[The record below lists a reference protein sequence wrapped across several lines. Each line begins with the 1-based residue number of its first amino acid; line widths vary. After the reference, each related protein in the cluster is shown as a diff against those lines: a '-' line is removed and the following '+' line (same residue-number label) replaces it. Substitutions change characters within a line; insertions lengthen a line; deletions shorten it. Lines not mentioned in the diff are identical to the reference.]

1 MQHRPRRSV
10 AERLTRC
17 AIQWRAWLG
26 EARRTG
32 RGFVADRP
40 CIDPLKRRHGCRE
53 YGEYHHNSEK
63 HDGGAVID
71 LSARGGRA
79 SSVSS
84 VATTVVRCSRP

>member
-53 YGEYHHNSEK
+53 YGEYHHSSEK
-63 HDGGAVID
+63 HDGGAVIV
-71 LSARGGRA
+71 ARGAEKTKPLHEVHHAQSIR
-79 SSVSS
+79 
-84 VATTVVRCSRP
+84 